1 VPATDAS
8 AEARVRILGIDPGST
23 VTGFGVLER
32 AGSRVRHV
40 AHGTVRHAREASLA
54 ERLATLQAALAKLIA
69 THRPDVAV
77 VERVFVAAS
86 PRAALVLGHARGVA
100 LAAVGTAGLPLHEYA
115 PSQIKLAVTGSG
127 AADKRQV
134 QAMVQR
140 LLALAAP
147 PPFDAADALA
157 AALYHGHAGPLAA
170 VLAHV
175 APRARTPRAKR
186 GPRYV
191 VRRK

>member
-1 VPATDAS
+1 MPTTEAS

-32 AGSRVRHV
+32 AGARVQHV
-40 AHGTVRHAREASLA
+40 AHGTVRQARNASLA
-54 ERLATLQAALAKLIA
+54 ERLARLQAALAGLIA

-100 LAAVGTAGLPLHEYA
+100 LAAIGSAGLPLHEYA
-115 PSQIKLAVTGSG
+115 PSQIKRAVTGSG
-127 AADKRQV
+127 SADKRQV
-134 QAMVQR
+134 QAMVQH

-170 VLAHV
+170 LFARRT
-175 APRARTPRAKR
+175 PRARGRAKR
-186 GPRYV
+186 GPCFV

>member
-1 VPATDAS
+1 VSSTDAS
-8 AEARVRILGIDPGST
+8 AEACVRILGIDPGST

-32 AGSRVRHV
+32 AGAGVRHV
-40 AHGTVRHAREASLA
+40 AHGTVRQERGACLS
-54 ERLATLQAALAKLIA
+54 ERLARLQAALAELIA
-69 THRPDVAV
+69 THHPDVAV
-77 VERVFVAAS
+77 IERVFVAAS

-100 LAAVGTAGLPLHEYA
+100 LAAVGAAGLPLHEYA

-157 AALYHGHAGPLAA
+157 AALYHGHAGALAT
-170 VLAHV
+170 LLG
-175 APRARTPRAKR
+175 RATVRTRRPR
-186 GPRYV
+186 GPRV
-191 VRRK
+191 LVRAR

>member
-1 VPATDAS
+1 VPATATS

-23 VTGFGVLER
+23 VTGFGVLEH
-32 AGSRVRHV
+32 AGARVRHV
-40 AHGTVRHAREASLA
+40 AHGTVRPVRHASLA
-54 ERLATLQAALAKLIA
+54 ERLATLQAALVELIA
-69 THRPDVAV
+69 LHRPDVAV

-100 LAAVGTAGLPLHEYA
+100 LAAVGAAGLPLHEYA

-134 QAMVQR
+134 QTMVQR
-140 LLALAAP
+140 LLVLASP

-157 AALYHGHAGPLAA
+157 AALYHGQVARLAA
-170 VLAHV
+170 VLTRV
-175 APRARTPRAKR
+175 VPRVPARGMRR
-186 GPRYV
+186 GPRFV

>member
-1 VPATDAS
+1 MPATATS

-23 VTGFGVLER
+23 VTGFGVLEH
-32 AGSRVRHV
+32 AGARVRHV
-40 AHGTVRHAREASLA
+40 AHGTVRPVRHASLA
-54 ERLATLQAALAKLIA
+54 ERLATLQAALVELIA
-69 THRPDVAV
+69 LHRPDVAV

-100 LAAVGTAGLPLHEYA
+100 LAAVGAAGLPLHEYA

-134 QAMVQR
+134 QTMVQR
-140 LLALAAP
+140 LLVLASP

-157 AALYHGHAGPLAA
+157 AALYHGQVARLAA
-170 VLAHV
+170 VLTRV
-175 APRARTPRAKR
+175 VPRVPARGMRR
-186 GPRYV
+186 GPRFV